1 MLPNFKFHHIG
12 FVTNSIEKTAALYSI
27 GGYSISEII
36 SDAIQNVNICFL
48 TKQGAPRIEL
58 VEPLD
63 EFSSVNKILKK
74 SGVSPY
80 HICYEVDDIFVAYDA
95 LCELGYIPLFRP
107 VEAIAI
113 ENKLICY
120 FFKKEIGYIEL
131 LNCSN

>member
-12 FVTNSIEKTAALYSI
+12 YVTNNIEETAVLYVSA
-27 GGYSISEII
+27 GYIISEII
-36 SDAIQNVNICFL
+36 TDLIQNVKICFL
-48 TKQGAPRIEL
+48 TKEGNPRIEL
-58 VEPLD
+58 IEPVD

-74 SGVSPY
+74 AGVSPY
-80 HICYEVDDIFVAYDA
+80 HVCYEVDDIFVAYDA

-107 VEAIAI
+107 VEAIAL

-131 LNCSN
+131 LNSK